1 MGCFKFICGILSAAP
16 APRHK
21 RHLGELPGENV
32 LSEGIPHPPTVS
44 AMAVGP
50 NTPNIPARVVPLS
63 PQTCVSL
70 SWLLEDVPQDM
81 HGMVSALNEKQPSL
95 LKEIWS
101 MCKSSKQHYFLNR
114 FNHEGDD
121 TDWDYTD
128 WTCKRQR
135 QNLWNA
141 LSERDQ
147 WDFAGAYI
155 LADGEFDSF
164 VLGMI
169 VEDRHMRRKL
179 GQDILQLS

>member
-1 MGCFKFICGILSAAP
+1 MIL
-16 APRHK
+16 
-21 RHLGELPGENV
+21 
-32 LSEGIPHPPTVS
+32 
-44 AMAVGP
+44 
-50 NTPNIPARVVPLS
+50 
-63 PQTCVSL
+63 
-70 SWLLEDVPQDM
+70 
-81 HGMVSALNEKQPSL
+81 
-95 LKEIWS
+95 
-101 MCKSSKQHYFLNR
+101 
-114 FNHEGDD
+114 
-121 TDWDYTD
+121 WDYTD

-169 VEDRHMRRKL
+169 VEDRQMRRKL